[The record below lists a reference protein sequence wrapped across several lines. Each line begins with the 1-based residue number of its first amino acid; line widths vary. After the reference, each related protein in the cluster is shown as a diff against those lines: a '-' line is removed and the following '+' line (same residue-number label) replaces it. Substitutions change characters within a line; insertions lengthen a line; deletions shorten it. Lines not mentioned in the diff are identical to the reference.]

1 MGRNINEVN
10 VSIGARIRAQRESLG
25 LSQKAVGEMLGVSY
39 QQIQKF
45 ESGRDRLKVEQLK
58 VLADRLDTTQSYL
71 LNGKSLSGLAE
82 DGAAFDGADALA
94 IEKAHELTRA
104 FLSLRS
110 PAMRDAVLELTRRL
124 VAAQAADRSL

>member
-1 MGRNINEVN
+1 MGRKTTEVN
-10 VSIGARIRAQRESLG
+10 TSIGARIRTQREALG

-39 QQIQKF
+39 QQVQKF
-45 ESGRDRLKVEQLK
+45 ENGKDRLKVEQLK
-58 VLADRLDTTQSYL
+58 VLAERLDTTQSYL
-71 LNGKSLSGLAE
+71 LNGRSAAGLAD

-110 PAMRDAVLELTRRL
+110 PQMREAVLDLTRRL
-124 VAAQAADRSL
+124 AAAQGDRSI